1 MRNPPREDQ
10 PTGLSLPLRPRLHPR
25 APRPS
30 YQGLI
35 GGRSAHTTVFCQ
47 FLVVRANRMTNIGKP
62 SSAIQHFM
70 MVTVRRTRLSPL
82 KLLVATIIPPL
93 GVLAFS
99 FFLWPSSGRWP
110 LFTAAVVACAWFGG
124 FESGVAAT
132 VLSTALMWWFFVPP
146 EYVMFKSARAPS
158 IAAVVFLCTGILISD
173 MLRRLRRTATVLAR
187 IQHLLQG
194 IVQHSPN
201 GIAIKDVDRRYI
213 FLNEAFEHLE
223 GLTSADA
230 LRHRAEDV
238 LPSDVA
244 EIIADHERRVLETHT
259 PLLLETTLAGRS
271 LLISH
276 FPLLDESQHVFAI
289 GAIATDITQQKRDQE
304 ALRQSVSELRIAEH
318 VAHVGSWR
326 WDFRTNTTTWSEE
339 LYEIFGVDRDRSPM
353 PLLNPGLR
361 LLTADSVLRLAG
373 AIDALRRDGAA
384 IELDLEFTRPDG
396 STRWCAAR
404 GEAIRD
410 PDGRTTGVAATAADI
425 THIKHLERLREEWTT
440 IIAHDLRQP
449 IGVISNA
456 SELIPELYGVRG
468 DELSMLERIQSAAG
482 TLKRMV
488 EDLLDVSLLE
498 AHHLK
503 LERTWVDPAVL
514 VHETAKRL
522 RSVTGDRVQITDSGP
537 PLNVCV
543 DPMRIEQ
550 VLANLLTNAAK
561 YGDAHAPIQ
570 VRVTRAA
577 TELTIAVTN
586 RGQGIAAE
594 ELHRIFDRF
603 ARSRAAAGS
612 GVPGLGLGLYI
623 TKEIVEAH
631 GGHIWAESEPGKT
644 TTFHVA
650 LPAAALRLE
659 AA

>member
-1 MRNPPREDQ
+1 
-10 PTGLSLPLRPRLHPR
+10 
-25 APRPS
+25 
-30 YQGLI
+30 
-35 GGRSAHTTVFCQ
+35 
-47 FLVVRANRMTNIGKP
+47 MTNIEKP
-62 SSAIQHFM
+62 NSLIQHLM
-70 MVTVRRTRLSPL
+70 AMTVRQTRLSPL
-82 KLLVATIIPPL
+82 KLFVATAIPPL
-93 GVLAFS
+93 AVLAFT
-99 FFLWPSSGRWP
+99 FFLWRSSGRWP
-110 LFTAAVVACAWFGG
+110 LFTAAVIACAWFGG
-124 FESGVAAT
+124 FESGIAAT

-146 EYVMFKSARAPS
+146 EYVIFKSASAPY

-173 MLRRLRRTATVLAR
+173 IFRRLHRTATVLVR

-213 FLNEAFEHLE
+213 LLNEAFEHLE
-223 GLTSADA
+223 GLKFEDA
-230 LRHRAEDV
+230 LRRRAEDV
-238 LPSDVA
+238 LPSHVA
-244 EIIADHERRVLETHT
+244 EIIADHERQALEKHT
-259 PLLLETTLAGRS
+259 PMLFETTLAGRS

-276 FPLLDESQHVFAI
+276 FPLLDESQHAFAI
-289 GAIATDITQQKRDQE
+289 GEIATDITQQKRDQE
-304 ALRQSVSELRIAEH
+304 ALRESLSELRIAEH

-326 WDFRTNTTTWSEE
+326 WDFRTNETTWSDE
-339 LYEIFGVDRDRSPM
+339 LYEIFGIDRDRSPF

-361 LLTADSVLRLAG
+361 LLTAESVLRLAG
-373 AIDALRRDGAA
+373 AIDSLRKDGASF
-384 IELDLEFTRPDG
+384 ELDLEFTRPDG

-410 PDGRTTGVAATAADI
+410 PDGRIRGVAATAADI

-449 IGVISNA
+449 IGVISSA

-468 DELSMLERIQSAAG
+468 EELGMLERIQSAAG

-503 LERTWVDPAVL
+503 LERSWVDPVAL
-514 VHETAKRL
+514 VHEAANRL
-522 RSVTGDRVQITDSGP
+522 RGVTGDRVEITESGP
-537 PLNVCV
+537 PLNLRV

-550 VLANLLTNAAK
+550 VLANLLSNAAK

-570 VRVTRAA
+570 VRVDRAA
-577 TELTIAVTN
+577 TEVRIAVTN
-586 RGQGIAAE
+586 RGKGIAAD
-594 ELHRIFDRF
+594 ELRRIFDRF
-603 ARSRAAAGS
+603 ARSRTTSGS

-644 TTFHVA
+644 TTFRIA
-650 LPAAALRLE
+650 LPAAESRLE

>member
-1 MRNPPREDQ
+1 
-10 PTGLSLPLRPRLHPR
+10 
-25 APRPS
+25 
-30 YQGLI
+30 
-35 GGRSAHTTVFCQ
+35 
-47 FLVVRANRMTNIGKP
+47 MTNIEKP
-62 SSAIQHFM
+62 NSLIQHLM
-70 MVTVRRTRLSPL
+70 AMTVRQTRLSPL
-82 KLLVATIIPPL
+82 KLFVATAIPPL
-93 GVLAFS
+93 AVLAFT
-99 FFLWPSSGRWP
+99 FFLWRSSGRWP
-110 LFTAAVVACAWFGG
+110 LFTAAVIACAWFGG
-124 FESGVAAT
+124 FESGIAAT

-146 EYVMFKSARAPS
+146 EYVIFKSASAPY

-173 MLRRLRRTATVLAR
+173 IFRRLHRTATVLVR

-213 FLNEAFEHLE
+213 LLNEAFEHLE
-223 GLTSADA
+223 GLKFEDA
-230 LRHRAEDV
+230 LRRRAEDV
-238 LPSDVA
+238 LPSHVA
-244 EIIADHERRVLETHT
+244 EIIADHERQALEKHT
-259 PLLLETTLAGRS
+259 PMLFETTLAGRS

-276 FPLLDESQHVFAI
+276 FPLLDESQHAFAI
-289 GAIATDITQQKRDQE
+289 GEIATDITQQKRDQE
-304 ALRQSVSELRIAEH
+304 ALRESLSELRIAEH

-326 WDFRTNTTTWSEE
+326 WDFRTNETTWSDE
-339 LYEIFGVDRDRSPM
+339 LYEIFGIDRDRSPF

-361 LLTADSVLRLAG
+361 LLTAESVLRLAG
-373 AIDALRRDGAA
+373 AIDSLRKDGASF
-384 IELDLEFTRPDG
+384 ELDLEFTRPDG

-410 PDGRTTGVAATAADI
+410 PDGRIRGVAATAADI

-449 IGVISNA
+449 IGVISSA

-468 DELSMLERIQSAAG
+468 EELGMLERIQSAAG

-503 LERTWVDPAVL
+503 LERSWVEPVAL
-514 VHETAKRL
+514 VHEAANRL
-522 RSVTGDRVQITDSGP
+522 RGVTGDRVEITESGP
-537 PLNVCV
+537 PLNLRV

-550 VLANLLTNAAK
+550 VLANLLSNAAK

-570 VRVTRAA
+570 VRVDRAA
-577 TELTIAVTN
+577 TEVRIAVTN
-586 RGQGIAAE
+586 RGKGIAAD
-594 ELHRIFDRF
+594 ELRRIFDRF
-603 ARSRAAAGS
+603 ARSRTTSGS

-644 TTFHVA
+644 TTFRIA
-650 LPAAALRLE
+650 LPAAESRLE